1 MDIRKAINRLLTE
14 DHKHDYGCAM
24 LYFDFPQIKD
34 IHNQIDEDD
43 LYVDE
48 EDPSFGLENEPH
60 CTLLFGLHPEV
71 STEDVQDVLSQ
82 SNIIDLPYV
91 GNNVSLFENEY
102 DVLKLDVSVS
112 PNVKKLDKDILYRTN
127 DNLKLLSHKESP
139 YEYHPH
145 MTIAYLKKGTGQK
158 YVDKF
163 KDIQF
168 DLSPSYAVY
177 SKPDGTQDK
186 IEI

>member
-34 IHNQIDEDD
+34 IHNQIDKDD

-71 STEDVQDVLSQ
+71 STEDVQDILSQ
-82 SNIIDLPYV
+82 SNIVDLPYV
-91 GNNVSLFENEY
+91 GNNISLFENEY
-102 DVLKLDVSVS
+102 DLSLILLMDFFVYTTHLYYKLY
-112 PNVKKLDKDILYRTN
+112 LLY
-127 DNLKLLSHKESP
+127 LLFLHL
-139 YEYHPH
+139 
-145 MTIAYLKKGTGQK
+145 YLK
-158 YVDKF
+158 F
-163 KDIQF
+163 LF
-168 DLSPSYAVY
+168 LEWH
-177 SKPDGTQDK
+177 K
-186 IEI
+186 IK